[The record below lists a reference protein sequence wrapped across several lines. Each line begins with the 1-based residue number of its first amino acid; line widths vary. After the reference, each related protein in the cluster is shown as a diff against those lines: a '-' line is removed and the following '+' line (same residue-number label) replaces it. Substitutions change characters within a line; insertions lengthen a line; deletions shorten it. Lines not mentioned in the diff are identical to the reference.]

1 MINSYPFDSI
11 TLNGRTIDLH
21 DILAGTA
28 PHSTEFE
35 KETLEFLREWL
46 RGTEQFTVHTSGSTG
61 TPKPIQFTRAQM
73 EQSARATINALKL
86 PANETAVVCLHT
98 RYIAGKMMIVRAILN
113 SMRIVAVE
121 PSSNPLEQVGDDEHI
136 SFMAV
141 VPLQLQTMINH
152 GLLARRGK
160 IDTILIGGAAL
171 SPELRAQSRQLKS
184 RVFASYGM
192 TETITHIALQEITAQ
207 GDNEAFTTLPGI
219 GISRDERNCLVIHA
233 DFLPEPVVT
242 NDIVEISGHNS
253 FRWLGR
259 FDNVINT
266 GGIKVIPEQL
276 ERVIGQV
283 LIGLGIAGRFFVTGQ
298 PDERLGNKV
307 VLFMEGTR
315 LSRETELDI
324 LKKIREHVS
333 PYETPRE
340 IQYAHTFVMTET
352 GKINTRETVRRI
364 SSL

>member
-1 MINSYPFDSI
+1 
-11 TLNGRTIDLH
+11 
-21 DILAGTA
+21 
-28 PHSTEFE
+28 
-35 KETLEFLREWL
+35 
-46 RGTEQFTVHTSGSTG
+46 VHTSGSTG

-171 SPELRAQSRQLKS
+171 SPELCAQSRQLKS

-192 TETITHIALQEITAQ
+192 TETITHIAL
-207 GDNEAFTTLPGI
+207 
-219 GISRDERNCLVIHA
+219 
-233 DFLPEPVVT
+233 
-242 NDIVEISGHNS
+242 
-253 FRWLGR
+253 
-259 FDNVINT
+259 
-266 GGIKVIPEQL
+266 
-276 ERVIGQV
+276 
-283 LIGLGIAGRFFVTGQ
+283 
-298 PDERLGNKV
+298 
-307 VLFMEGTR
+307 
-315 LSRETELDI
+315 
-324 LKKIREHVS
+324 
-333 PYETPRE
+333 
-340 IQYAHTFVMTET
+340 
-352 GKINTRETVRRI
+352 
-364 SSL
+364 